1 MKFDAAYYDRFYR
14 NPKTRATSPQ
24 EQDLQAQFI
33 ASYVRYLAIPIS
45 HIIDIGCGLG
55 TLLGSLQQAFPD
67 AVCTGVEVS
76 EYMCETYG
84 WTQGS
89 AVDYHSEPQDLVVCS
104 DVLGYLDDTMC
115 SKAID
120 NLARLTGSALYLSVL
135 TQEDMD
141 ICDTE
146 HTDMSQQV
154 RPYTWY
160 RQRLDKH
167 FIGAG
172 GGLFLRKPLDVPL
185 WRMERLER
193 I

>member
-76 EYMCETYG
+76 EYM
-84 WTQGS
+84 
-89 AVDYHSEPQDLVVCS
+89 
-104 DVLGYLDDTMC
+104 
-115 SKAID
+115 
-120 NLARLTGSALYLSVL
+120 
-135 TQEDMD
+135 
-141 ICDTE
+141 
-146 HTDMSQQV
+146 
-154 RPYTWY
+154 
-160 RQRLDKH
+160 
-167 FIGAG
+167 
-172 GGLFLRKPLDVPL
+172 
-185 WRMERLER
+185 
-193 I
+193 